1 MGFEPATF
9 RFLSIDHISFVPS
22 PKRAKSN
29 ALYGHVVETMLSY
42 RPMQPIALDQ
52 PTFIKGFLERSRQ
65 ANSKPALLC
74 KH

>member
-1 MGFEPATF
+1 
-9 RFLSIDHISFVPS
+9 
-22 PKRAKSN
+22 
-29 ALYGHVVETMLSY
+29 
-42 RPMQPIALDQ
+42 MQPIALDQ